1 MFEMMKVEMTK
12 LRKRRMTWILLGCM
26 VGVYVLIYVIHI
38 GLVNNPPASMP
49 QDAVDEMKASVVF
62 PDSLNLIFGLAQS
75 FGTLLLVIMI
85 GAGVGSEYGWGS
97 VRQVLTRKGIR
108 HEYILSKFFAYIVY
122 AVIGLVIS
130 VAVGF
135 VMSMI
140 TTASIE
146 GSINWAVIDREVIG
160 TVFRNFGWTLYSLI
174 PYILLAITFAIL
186 GRSAL
191 VGIGASLGYVFLELF
206 AGPLLNLGNASVAK
220 ISHFLIGTNTAA
232 LLPQSGMES
241 EMSMIDPP
249 TMAWAAITLAIY
261 SLVFLGISLWLFK
274 KRDLTA

>member
-1 MFEMMKVEMTK
+1 LFEMMKVEMTK